1 MNILVF
7 NFGSYIH
14 SDLLYFLQKAGHH
27 CKSIMYKF
35 QNLYEDAFFEKRFS
49 YYLKNANYDCV
60 ISTNFFPLIAKLC
73 YENSIKYLAWSYD
86 SPISRSHLEYYAYP
100 TNFIFLFDRDEVNF
114 FHEQGLENFYHLPLA
129 VNTIRLSSIKPSAKE
144 IERYSCDISFIGQ
157 FYQSPLKDLLLLQD
171 DYTKGYINAVAD
183 AQFRIYGYNF
193 VSELISDSIIEKMNL
208 NYAKNNLQI
217 YESGGEKLSRAGL
230 IHSID
235 KQITRTER
243 ILLLKLFAP
252 KYNVH
257 LYSTESV
264 PLLSEIPFQGPAD
277 YFSEM
282 PLIFK
287 LSKVNLNPTL
297 RSIHSGI
304 PLRALDI
311 IGSGGF
317 LLSNF
322 QPELA
327 EFFPSDV
334 AVAMYDSV
342 EDALSKA
349 DFYLSHE
356 VQRLTLIKNAHQII
370 ETHFTYPDRINKMFQ
385 IAGLGLI

>member
-14 SDLLYFLQKAGHH
+14 SDLLYYLQKAGHH

-35 QNLYEDAFFEKRFS
+35 QNLYEDTFFEKRFS
-49 YYLKNANYDCV
+49 YYLKNENYDCV
-60 ISTNFFPLIAKLC
+60 ISTNFFPLIARLC
-73 YENSIKYLAWSYD
+73 YNNSIKYLSWSYD
-86 SPISRSHLEYYAYP
+86 SPISRSDLDYYAYP

-114 FHEQGLENFYHLPLA
+114 FREQGLDNFYHLPLA
-129 VNTIRLSSIKPSAKE
+129 VNTMRLSSLKPSSQDLA
-144 IERYSCDISFIGQ
+144 RYSCDISFIGQ
-157 FYQSPLKDLLLLQD
+157 FYRSPLKDLLLLQD
-171 DYTKGYINAVAD
+171 DYVKGYINAIAD
-183 AQFRIYGYNF
+183 AQFRVYGYNF
-193 VSELISDSIIEKMNL
+193 VNNLVTDSMIEKMNL
-208 NYAKNNLQI
+208 NYVKNNLQI
-217 YESGGEKLSRAGL
+217 HESSGEQLSRFGL

-235 KQITRTER
+235 KQVTRNER
-243 ILLLKLFAP
+243 ILLLKLFAS

-264 PLLSEIPFQGPAD
+264 PILSDVSCTGTAD
-277 YFSEM
+277 YFHEM

-287 LSKVNLNPTL
+287 LSKINLNPTL

-334 AVAMYDSV
+334 AVAMYDSI

-349 DFYLSHE
+349 DYYLSHE
-356 VQRLTLIKNAHQII
+356 EQRLTIVKNGYQII
-370 ETHFTYPDRINKMFQ
+370 ETYFTYPERIKKMFQ
-385 IAGLGLI
+385 VAKLGFI